1 VAIEHADIRQPEDA
15 LAHVALQERP
25 AREQRGKAGVALLE
39 LMTGEL
45 PPRVGEHITAHRPC
59 CGQLGGEAGEQ
70 LVEYLSAPAMQAMHM
85 TAVRHAL
92 ALLPGWWQRIPLDNR
107 YLLAEL
113 RQNPRGQQHGKT
125 RAENDHVITALVH
138 RQITPWP
145 ASSVRR
151 PPVRMRIQSAQLRTP
166 AQLGACC
173 SDNLVRTRSERRSP

>member
-107 YLLAEL
+107 LPACRTPTEPARSAA
-113 RQNPRGQQHGKT
+113 RQNSRRKRSRDHSSRASADHSLAGKLRAAPACQNAHPICPAPNPSAT
-125 RAENDHVITALVH
+125 RCML
-138 RQITPWP
+138 
-145 ASSVRR
+145 
-151 PPVRMRIQSAQLRTP
+151 L
-166 AQLGACC
+166 
-173 SDNLVRTRSERRSP
+173 